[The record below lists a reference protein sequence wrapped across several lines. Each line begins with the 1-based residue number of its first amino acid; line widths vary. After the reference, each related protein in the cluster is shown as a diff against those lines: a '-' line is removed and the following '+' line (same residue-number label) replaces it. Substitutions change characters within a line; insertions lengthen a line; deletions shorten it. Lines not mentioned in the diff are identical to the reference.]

1 MELYELNYILHE
13 PCEEHGWLYMAEAPE
28 LPGCMAWDKTA
39 NSALAEL
46 VAVAEAFIQSYKER
60 GVSLLD
66 GIVPH
71 CKRKNKGKVSVAV

>member
-28 LPGCMAWDKTA
+28 LPGCMAWDETA

-46 VAVAEAFIQSYKER
+46 VAVAEAFILDYKEC
-60 GVSLLD
+60 GDPLPE
-66 GIVPH
+66 GIAPSPS
-71 CKRKNKGKVSVAV
+71 KKGKVSVAV